1 MALTKV
7 DKTVIES
14 VNVSDLA
21 TTGTAS
27 ASTFLRG
34 DNSWAAVDAGG
45 GLLGYVVYTSGGT
58 YTAGTSGHAD
68 VTAIVIEVQAGGG
81 GGGAANSGSTATGAG
96 GAGGAYA
103 RKGPISVTTGQT
115 ATITVGAK
123 GDKGAYG
130 TGSAGTAGGTSSAA
144 PGTISFTTITCTGGS
159 GGAGNGGSAGSGG
172 TVTSAAATYDIRV
185 DGGNGVWQYNKSGG
199 DSMLGCGGEQPTHG
213 AAAGAAG
220 TGYGAGG
227 SGGYGEAQGGGD
239 GAPGVVII
247 AEYKT

>member
-7 DKTVIES
+7 DKSLLE
-14 VNVSDLA
+14 
-21 TTGTAS
+21 TTSGTPS
-27 ASTFLRG
+27 ASTYLRG
-34 DNSWAAVDAGG
+34 DGTWAAVDAGG
-45 GLLGYVVYTSGGT
+45 GLLGYVVYTTGGT

-103 RKGPISVTTGQT
+103 RKGPIAVTTGQT

-130 TGSAGTAGGTSSAA
+130 SGSAGTAGGTSSAA
-144 PGTISFTTITCTGGS
+144 PGSSSPISFTTITCTGGG
-159 GGAGNGGSAGSGG
+159 GGAGNNGSGGTAG
-172 TVTSAAATYDIRV
+172 TVTSAAATYDIRI
-185 DGGNGVWQYNKSGG
+185 DGQDGSGTTSDKLGGGSALGIAGQRPTAGNGE
-199 DSMLGCGGEQPTHG
+199 D
-213 AAAGAAG
+213 A

-227 SGGYGEAQGGGD
+227 CAGGGEATGGGD
-239 GAPGVVII
+239 GSPGIVII

>member
-7 DKTVIES
+7 GSGVIQDDA
-14 VNVSDLA
+14 VGIANLGA
-21 TTGTAS
+21 TGTAS
-27 ASTFLRG
+27 ATTFLRG
-34 DNSWAAVDAGG
+34 DNAWASAGG
-45 GLLGYVVYTSGGT
+45 GFLEYVVMTATGT

-68 VTAIVIEVQAGGG
+68 VTKVVIEVQAGGG
-81 GGGAANSGSTATGAG
+81 GGGAAASGSTNVGVG

-103 RKGPISVTTGQT
+103 RKGPIAVTTGQT
-115 ATITVGAK
+115 AVMTIGAK

-144 PGTISFTTITCTGGS
+144 PGTISFTTITCTGGGGGAAS
-159 GGAGNGGSAGSGG
+159 GGTAGTGG
-172 TVTSAAATYDIRV
+172 TVTSASATYDIRV

-199 DSMLGCGGEQPTHG
+199 DSMLGCGGEQPT
-213 AAAGAAG
+213 ASADAGRAG

-239 GAPGVVII
+239 GAPGIVII
-247 AEYKT
+247 AEYK

>member
-7 DKTVIES
+7 DKSLLE
-14 VNVSDLA
+14 
-21 TTGTAS
+21 TTSGTPS
-27 ASTFLRG
+27 ASTYLRG
-34 DNSWAAVDAGG
+34 DGTWAAVDAGG
-45 GLLGYVVYTSGGT
+45 GLLGYVVYTTGGT

-103 RKGPISVTTGQT
+103 RKGPIAVTTGQT

-144 PGTISFTTITCTGGS
+144 PGTISFTTI
-159 GGAGNGGSAGSGG
+159 
-172 TVTSAAATYDIRV
+172 V
-185 DGGNGVWQYNKSGG
+185 
-199 DSMLGCGGEQPTHG
+199 
-213 AAAGAAG
+213 
-220 TGYGAGG
+220 
-227 SGGYGEAQGGGD
+227 
-239 GAPGVVII
+239 
-247 AEYKT
+247 